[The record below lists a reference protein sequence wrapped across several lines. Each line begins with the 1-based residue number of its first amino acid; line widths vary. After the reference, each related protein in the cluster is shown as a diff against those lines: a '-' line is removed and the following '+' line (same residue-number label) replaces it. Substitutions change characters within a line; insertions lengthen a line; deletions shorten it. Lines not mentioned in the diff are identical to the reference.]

1 MRAMLSMRISV
12 VVPVLND
19 AAALAGLLGDLAGS
33 GLEIVVADGGS
44 RDGSPALAARQG
56 ARVVSCKPGRGRQ
69 LDEGARAAGGDW
81 LWFLH
86 ADSRVSAAALAEIA
100 GLPGQPPGWGRFD
113 VQLDGSGPN
122 SAIRMHGADAGR
134 AGQATAPGA
143 MFGKAGNGCGRLA
156 KMLLRMVA
164 ALMNRR
170 SALTGI
176 CTGDQGIFVHRA
188 LLDAVAGM
196 PRQPL
201 MEDIELSRRL
211 RRLARPQRL
220 RGPLRASARRWLS
233 RGPVR
238 TILSMWAFR
247 LRYWLGASPERL
259 AREYYGG
266 RRASPPA

>member
-1 MRAMLSMRISV
+1 MRISV

-19 AAALAGLLGDLAGS
+19 AAALAALLGDLAGS

-56 ARVVSCKPGRGRQ
+56 ARLVSCKPGRGRQ
-69 LDEGARAAGGDW
+69 LDEGAKAAGGDW

-113 VQLDGSGPN
+113 VQLDGSG
-122 SAIRMHGADAGR
+122 
-134 AGQATAPGA
+134 
-143 MFGKAGNGCGRLA
+143 RLA
-156 KMLLRMVA
+156 KMLLRAVA

-211 RRLARPQRL
+211 RRLARPRRL
-220 RGPLRASARRWLS
+220 RGPLRPSARRWLS
-233 RGPVR
+233 RGAVR
-238 TILSMWAFR
+238 TILSMWALR

-259 AREYYGG
+259 AREYYGRG
-266 RRASPPA
+266 RATPPA

>member
-1 MRAMLSMRISV
+1 MRISV

-19 AAALAGLLGDLAGS
+19 AAALAALLGDLAGS

-44 RDGSPALAARQG
+44 QDGSSALAARQG
-56 ARVVSCKPGRGRQ
+56 ARLVSCKPGRGRQ
-69 LDEGARAAGGDW
+69 LDEGAKAAGGDW

-86 ADSRVSAAALAEIA
+86 ADSRVSTAALAEIA

-113 VQLDGSGPN
+113 VQLDGSG
-122 SAIRMHGADAGR
+122 
-134 AGQATAPGA
+134 
-143 MFGKAGNGCGRLA
+143 RLA
-156 KMLLRMVA
+156 KMLLRAVA
-164 ALMNRR
+164 TLMNRR

-211 RRLARPQRL
+211 RRLARPRRL
-220 RGPLRASARRWLS
+220 RGPLRPSARRWLS

-238 TILSMWAFR
+238 TILSMWALR

-259 AREYYGG
+259 AREYYGTG
-266 RRASPPA
+266 RATPPA

>member
-1 MRAMLSMRISV
+1 MPISV
-12 VVPVLND
+12 VVPVLDD
-19 AAALAGLLGDLAGS
+19 AAALAALLGDLKGS

-44 RDGSPALAARQG
+44 RDGSAALVARLG
-56 ARVVSCKPGRGRQ
+56 ARLISCPPGRGRQ
-69 LDEGARAAGGDW
+69 LDEGVKAAGGDW

-86 ADSRVSAAALAEIA
+86 ADSRVSAAVLAEIA
-100 GLPGQPPGWGRFD
+100 GLVSQPPGWGRFD
-113 VQLDGSGPN
+113 VQLDGEQ
-122 SAIRMHGADAGR
+122 I
-134 AGQATAPGA
+134 
-143 MFGKAGNGCGRLA
+143 GNGCSWPA
-156 KMLLRMVA
+156 KALLRMVA

-211 RRLARPQRL
+211 RRLARPRCL

-247 LRYWLGASPERL
+247 LRYMLGASPERL

-266 RRASPPA
+266 SSGSPSG